1 MNLPL
6 TVDTRFF
13 LTHYVADTE
22 ELRSKTSRKIIELKK
37 ESAIVPTIVIH
48 EVYKFMQDNAGKD
61 VAQLRVNS
69 IISSSFTIVDLT
81 TRIALTSA
89 GLRCRYRDLPTAD
102 AIVAGTCIETK
113 SKRVLTDDP
122 HFKKMKEI
130 NCEWL

>member
-1 MNLPL
+1 M
-6 TVDTRFF
+6 
-13 LTHYVADTE
+13 AQTE
-22 ELRSKTSRKIIELKK
+22 DLRSKTSQKIIELKR

-48 EVYKFMQDNAGKD
+48 EVYKFMQENAGKD

-69 IISSSFTIVDLT
+69 ILTSPFTIVDLT

-89 GLRCRYRDLPTAD
+89 GLRCRYKDLPTAD
-102 AIVAGTCIETK
+102 AIVAGTCIETR
-113 SKRVLTDDP
+113 SKRVLTDVP